1 MTTAVTVQLSNA
13 TEIEEDGESST
24 HDAAAEDFF
33 DFSNNDTER
42 TQKHS
47 QYLNDK
53 DKQLATL
60 NRHTEIKQLF
70 LRYNSTLPSS
80 KPVER
85 LFSAGA
91 LILTKNEIVYPIVYF
106 KCYCF

>member
-1 MTTAVTVQLSNA
+1 MIQ
-13 TEIEEDGESST
+13 
-24 HDAAAEDFF
+24 DFF

-42 TQKHS
+42 TQKHL

-70 LRYNSTLPSS
+70 LCKSTLPSNA
-80 KPVER
+80 PVER
-85 LFSAGA
+85 LFSAG
-91 LILTKNEIVYPIVYF
+91 P
-106 KCYCF
+106 

>member
-13 TEIEEDGESST
+13 TEIIEEDGESST
-24 HDAAAEDFF
+24 HDPAAEDFF

-42 TQKHS
+42 TQKLS

-53 DKQLATL
+53 DKQLAML

-70 LRYNSTLPSS
+70 LRYNSTLP
-80 KPVER
+80 
-85 LFSAGA
+85 
-91 LILTKNEIVYPIVYF
+91 
-106 KCYCF
+106 